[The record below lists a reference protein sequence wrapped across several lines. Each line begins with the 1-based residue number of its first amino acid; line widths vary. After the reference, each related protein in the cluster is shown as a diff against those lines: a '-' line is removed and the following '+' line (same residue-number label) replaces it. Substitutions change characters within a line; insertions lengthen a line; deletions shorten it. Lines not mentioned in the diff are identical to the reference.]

1 MATIT
6 EASSQAG
13 IGAGQAQVFNTNPSV
28 QNFNAWATNYY
39 NQKQKEAEE
48 QRKLEQEKENKA
60 QEDLE
65 TILTYTPEAYLP
77 YQDEAT
83 KKANAVMTET
93 QQRIAKGEKF
103 TVGSPFYYE
112 MKKKMNEAKGFVA
125 KTKDVEAVVKE
136 VRDEVLK
143 MDKEQYNTQ
152 GILAELNNFIGKNL
166 NEVTADDIKNLR
178 ILATKP
184 EYVNI
189 DGMAKAFVN
198 QLGSITQESTIIQ
211 QKGAKTWSD
220 TVKSTI
226 PPYIET
232 TTVTR
237 TDMNGK
243 VSTTVVPALENG
255 QVKFT
260 QEGAEELIRDLKTTK
275 PQLFEAI
282 EIRAEQQQQAGDQR
296 PFDVILKEVAQNSIK
311 QSMKATVST
320 TETGLQDQT
329 YQKAQ
334 IQLQREEAARR
345 ERELKLKEA
354 EAQAIRVG
362 AGTPESA
369 TALTDVGRIISGDE
383 SVYTGTNTVNINGTM
398 KTLPEANGAELL
410 GGGKLGKGVDAD
422 QIDKIYF
429 DPETN
434 RHYFT
439 SKNDKKPRVFN
450 YTTVRTLI
458 ENNTE
463 DAKMKQQLIKEM
475 ESGFI
480 SEKDQVIKPKKL
492 LGTPVTKEALGTP
505 ERFTSA
511 IANLTSQMATS
522 ESELGTAD
530 ADDKNVFVKKMNEA
544 LKPFTN
550 LNVTID
556 GKTASNVQLKKTEG
570 LTFGQ
575 SVWGDYV
582 ITGKDE
588 FGKDVILY
596 QGDLPSVTGQMR
608 LATAQNKQMK
618 SVETPAT
625 TTTTATSSAL
635 KTPATNKKPLQ

>member
-136 VRDEVLK
+136 VRNEVLA

-166 NEVTADDIKNLR
+166 NEVTTDDIKNLR

-189 DGMAKAFVN
+189 DGMAKAFVE
-198 QLGSITQESTIIQ
+198 QLGSITDESTVIKQ
-211 QKGAKTWSD
+211 EGAKTWSE

-226 PPYIET
+226 PPYIER

-237 TDMNGK
+237 TGMDGK
-243 VSTTVVPALENG
+243 IVTTVVPALENG
-255 QVKFT
+255 KVKFT

-282 EIRAEQQQQAGDQR
+282 QIRAEKQQQAGDQR

-311 QSMKATVST
+311 QSLKATVSKS
-320 TETGLQDQT
+320 ETGLQDQSI
-329 YQKAQ
+329 AQ
-334 IQLQREEAARR
+334 AQLQIQREEAARR

-354 EAQAIRVG
+354 QAMGAG

-480 SEKDQVIKPKKL
+480 SEKNQSIKPRTI
-492 LGTPVTKEALGTP
+492 LGTPVTKESLATP

-625 TTTTATSSAL
+625 TQDKKYPTTTKQKQTF
-635 KTPATNKKPLQ
+635 